1 MADNLNEREAVS
13 NLQTYLRRIS
23 YFDDDIR
30 RVPID
35 GIYEED
41 TRLAVLEFQQK
52 YGLPLTGVADRDTW
66 TMIFGKYSD
75 LSDEREPPDMFSAFP
90 RSPSGYELQTGDT
103 QFLVDIVQFIL
114 EELKIDYDT
123 LGEVKRTGTY
133 DDDTEKAVC
142 EFQRL
147 NGITVTGKVNK
158 LTWDAL
164 AAQYNNSTKDYQQ

>member
-1 MADNLNEREAVS
+1 MADNQNEREAIR

-23 YFDDDIR
+23 QFDSDIR
-30 RVPID
+30 LVPLD
-35 GIYEED
+35 GIYEES

-52 YGLPLTGVADRDTW
+52 YGLPLTGVADRETW
-66 TMIFGKYSD
+66 TMIFGRFSD
-75 LSDEREPPDMFSAFP
+75 LTEERNPPDMISPFP
-90 RSPSGYELQTGDT
+90 RNPTGYELQTGDT

-133 DDDTEKAVC
+133 DADTEQAVE

-147 NGITVTGKVNK
+147 NGISVTGKVDK
-158 LTWDAL
+158 VTWDAL
-164 AAQYNNSTKDYQQ
+164 ATQYNKNGKDYMQ